1 MSEAYAVVL
10 AAGQGTR
17 MKSKRH
23 KVLHPVCGKPMVR
36 HVLDSLQ
43 QAGIQRTLV
52 VIGSLAEQV
61 REELGEQVEFVYQSE
76 QLGTGHAVMQAIP
89 QLTGFEGTT
98 LVCYGDTPLI
108 SAETIRAMLSTHQE
122 KGAAATVLT
131 AIVDQPF
138 GYGRI
143 IRDTDGSVMRIV
155 EEKDATAE
163 EKAVTEVN
171 SGTYCFDN
179 RALLQA
185 LSQLDNNNAQK
196 EYYLTD
202 CLSIIR
208 SQGLRVEAYTV
219 QDSDEILGVNDRAQL
234 AHVDGIL
241 RRRIR
246 LHHMKNGVSMV
257 DPDSIYIDADVE
269 IGADT
274 VLYPGT
280 YLQKGTR
287 IGSGC
292 EIGPNVQISQS
303 TVGDYTEIKQ
313 AVLDSATIG
322 SHVKMGPFAYIRPGT
337 KIEDGVKVGD
347 FVEIKN
353 SVIGQGT
360 KVPHLAYVGDADIG
374 SHTNIGCGVITVNY
388 DGVKKHRT
396 VVGDHSFIGSN
407 SNLIAPV
414 TVGDHAYVAAGSTI
428 TDPVP
433 DGALAIA
440 RERQVTKEGYQAKLE
455 ARLKERNLKK

>member
-23 KVLHPVCGKPMVR
+23 KVLHPVCGKPMVQ
-36 HVLDSLQ
+36 HVLDSLK
-43 QAGIQRTLV
+43 QAGIRKTVV

-61 REELGEQVEFVYQSE
+61 REAIGEQAEFVYQE
-76 QLGTGHAVMQAIP
+76 QQLGTGHAVMQAIP
-89 QLTGFEGTT
+89 RLEGFTGTT

-108 SAETIRAMLSTHQE
+108 SAETIQAMLAAHRE

-131 AIVDQPF
+131 AVVAQPF

-143 IRDTDGSVMRIV
+143 IRGEDGSVLRIV

-179 RALLQA
+179 QALLQA
-185 LSQLDNNNAQK
+185 LRQLDNNNAQK

-202 CLSIIR
+202 CLDIIR
-208 SQGLRVEAYTV
+208 RQGRRVEAYTV
-219 QDSDEILGVNDRAQL
+219 QDPEEILGVNDRAQL
-234 AHVDGIL
+234 AHVDGVL

-246 LHHMKNGVSMV
+246 LQHMKNGVSMI

-269 IGADT
+269 IGNDT

-280 YLQKGTR
+280 FLQKGTK

-292 EIGPNVQISQS
+292 EIGPHVQIQQS
-303 TVGDYTEIKQ
+303 TVGDFTQIKQ
-313 AVLDSATIG
+313 AVVVESTIG
-322 SHVKMGPFAYIRPGT
+322 NHVTMGPFAYIRPGS
-337 KIEDGVKVGD
+337 KIEDGAKIGD

-353 SVIGQGT
+353 SVIGTGS

-374 SHTNIGCGVITVNY
+374 AYTNIGCGVITVNY

-407 SNLIAPV
+407 SNLVAPV

-428 TDPVP
+428 TESVP

-440 RERQVTKEGYQAKLE
+440 RQRQVNKEGYQAKLE
-455 ARLKERNLKK
+455 ARLKERSQKK